1 MTARAGVGAI
11 LLAGLITFSASA
23 APPSQS
29 QTAMILCYHIV
40 QSPNDTKF
48 SMSREQFIQQMFY
61 LKATGYHV
69 IPLSDLYEYV
79 TGGLD
84 ELPPNSLVVT
94 VDDGWRSAYTE
105 IYPVMKELNFPFT
118 IFIYPKFVG
127 QSYYAVTWKEIKEM
141 SDNGVDIQSHTL
153 SHPFLSR
160 KRNSFRSD
168 AQYNAWLDDE
178 LRTSKALLE
187 ENTGK
192 PVRFLA
198 YPYGDYDDGVSLS
211 ASIAGY
217 DAAVTTNFGQVK
229 KGTNPFLLRRVMIMK
244 DTSFATFRHYLGTEP
259 LKLASTQPLP
269 GNALGPDTTTV
280 SATIRDFSNID
291 PGSVHMTLLGQGKNP
306 YSYDPKSG
314 SVSMLLHSSLKGNR
328 QQAVVWAR
336 DRKSGKRAEAVWS
349 FYLAP
354 PAPPAPPAVQ
364 VPKTLT
370 DPATVPGTTP
380 DPIPSALP
388 AVPVAVPVSSGASG
402 PASGHPRR

>member
-1 MTARAGVGAI
+1 MTARVGVGA
-11 LLAGLITFSASA
+11 LLLVGLMTISANA
-23 APPSQS
+23 APPAQA

-48 SMSREQFIQQMFY
+48 SMSRQQFIQQMYY

-69 IPLSDLYEYV
+69 ISLADLYEYV

-84 ELPPNSLVVT
+84 ELPPNALVVT

-105 IYPVMKELNFPFT
+105 IYPVMKDLDFPFT

-141 SDNGVDIQSHTL
+141 SDNGVDIQSHTY

-160 KRNSFRSD
+160 RRNSFLSD
-168 AQYNAWLDDE
+168 GQYQTWLNEE
-178 LRTSKALLE
+178 LTESKALLE

-244 DTSFATFRHYLGTEP
+244 DTSFATFRHYLGTQP
-259 LKLASTQPLP
+259 LKLASTRPLP
-269 GNALGPDTTTV
+269 GNALGSDVTI
-280 SATIRDFSNID
+280 SATIRDFSNLD
-291 PGSVHMTLLGQGKNP
+291 PSSVHMTLLGQSKVP
-306 YSYDPKSG
+306 YSYDPRSG
-314 SVSMLLHSSLKGNR
+314 SVSMSLHSSLKGNL
-328 QQAVVWAR
+328 QQAVIWGR
-336 DRKSGKRAEAVWS
+336 DRRSGKRAEAVWN
-349 FYLAP
+349 FYLASP
-354 PAPPAPPAVQ
+354 PPPVEATPKSPAETTEPQ
-364 VPKTLT
+364 
-370 DPATVPGTTP
+370 PATIPERVP
-380 DPIPSALP
+380 ALQP
-388 AVPVAVPVSSGASG
+388 VVPVATPVSSGAT
-402 PASGHPRR
+402 PVSGHPR